1 MSKKKYD
8 WKHYEIWS
16 SEDGEPFRM
25 EVIGPFK
32 TYAEAEYYVDDWRIG
47 DIDSCRD
54 EDGFLYS
61 VPVYQIR
68 KVVGK
73 GTDTEV

>member
-1 MSKKKYD
+1 MMGKKKYD

-16 SEDGEPFRM
+16 SEDGEPFRRK
-25 EVIGPFK
+25 VIGPFK

-47 DIDSCRD
+47 DLVYCRD
-54 EDGFLYS
+54 EHGFLYS

-68 KVVGK
+68 KVVGIN
-73 GTDTEV
+73 E

>member
-1 MSKKKYD
+1 MGKKYD

-47 DIDSCRD
+47 DLVTCRD

-68 KVVGK
+68 KVVGMN
-73 GTDTEV
+73 E